1 MTDGVDRTNRERFDR
16 LVVPHLDAA
25 FNLARWLTGNDAAA
39 KDVVQESCLRA
50 FRFMHRFGGGNAR
63 AWLLTIV
70 RNESYTSLKKAASG
84 DLPLPLSEGR
94 EEIFGEFP
102 RQYTETPEKILI
114 RLQDARLVQIALAT
128 LPAPWREVIVLREL
142 EEMSYQDIAE
152 VIKAPM
158 GTVMSRLARGREALK
173 DILGKMVDDEG
184 PGTI

>member
-1 MTDGVDRTNRERFDR
+1 MTDGVDSTNRDRFDR

-70 RNESYTSLKKAASG
+70 RTESYTILKKASSG
-84 DLPLPLSEGR
+84 DLPLPLSEGG
-94 EEIFGEFP
+94 EDIYAEFP
-102 RQYTETPEKILI
+102 RQCTETPERILM
-114 RLQDARLVQIALAT
+114 RLQDARLVQNAIAA
-128 LPAPWREVIVLREL
+128 LPAAWREVIVLREL
-142 EEMSYQDIAE
+142 EDMSYRDIAE
-152 VIKAPM
+152 VINAPM

-173 DILGKMVDDEG
+173 EILEKMLDDER
-184 PGTI
+184 PETI